1 MLIFLVSKLS
11 DSVPLNI
18 TETLCVISN
27 NSSKSWDKTI
37 IEVPFL
43 AKLINDSLI
52 ANSAP
57 ASIPQVGCEIINN
70 FGLVKISLPITNFW
84 RFPPDKLD
92 ALTSGPGVTTLNW
105 EITLFTWFSIFW
117 WIMTPFFINLLF
129 GNWLTKIFC

>member
-1 MLIFLVSKLS
+1 MVSKLS
-11 DSVPLNI
+11 DNVPLNI

-70 FGLVKISLPITNFW
+70 FGLDDISLSLEKS
-84 RFPPDKLD
+84 DKIVAYENKLK
-92 ALTSGPGVTTLNW
+92 LSKPW
-105 EITLFTWFSIFW
+105 IF
-117 WIMTPFFINLLF
+117 ND
-129 GNWLTKIFC
+129 